1 MMDHPWEAF
10 KPLGQKLAQRTV
22 SLTNKEAFYVIREEL
37 INENIP
43 DLTSR
48 QRSCLEQF
56 VWEIR
61 AKLKSDRRRSA
72 LSTRTATGPA

>member
-1 MMDHPWEAF
+1 MMDFPLEAF
-10 KPLGQKLAQRTV
+10 KPLGQELAERTV

-37 INENIP
+37 INENLP
-43 DLTSR
+43 GLTGR
-48 QRSCLEQF
+48 QRSCLERF

-61 AKLKSDRRRSA
+61 AKLKSDRRHSA